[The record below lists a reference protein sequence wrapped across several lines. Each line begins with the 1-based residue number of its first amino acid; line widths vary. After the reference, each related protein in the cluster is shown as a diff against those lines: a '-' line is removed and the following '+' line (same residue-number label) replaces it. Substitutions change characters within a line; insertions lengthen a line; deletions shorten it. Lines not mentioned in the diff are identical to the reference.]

1 MEHITANQVM
11 SGVTIFATFI
21 GSAIA
26 IYKYLCNFL
35 GKQIEESLKPLN
47 NKVDNIANNM
57 NDMDLNRCKD
67 FLVRFISDLE
77 QGQVVSDIELER
89 FHETYAHY
97 QKIGGNSYVHDK
109 VEKLK
114 KQGKL

>member
-1 MEHITANQVM
+1 MEHITMGQLTA
-11 SGVTIFATFI
+11 GVTILATFI

-26 IYKYLCNFL
+26 IYKHWCNFL
-35 GKQIEESLKPLN
+35 GGQIEDSLKPLN
-47 NKVDNIANNM
+47 NKVDNIVNNM
-57 NDMDLNRCKD
+57 NYMDLNRCKD

-77 QGQVVSDIELER
+77 QGQAVSDIELER

-97 QKIGGNSYVHDK
+97 QKIGEDPYIHDR

-114 KQGKL
+114 QHGKL

>member
-35 GKQIEESLKPLN
+35 GKQIEDSLKPLN
-47 NKVDNIANNM
+47 DKIDNIAKNM

-67 FLVRFISDLE
+67 FLSRFISDLE
-77 QGQVVSDIELER
+77 QGQTVSEIELER

-97 QKIGGNSYVHDK
+97 QNICSSPYLHDK